1 MPHIE
6 EVEVRA
12 SKSQVIAFFA
22 DPLRFAGIVGHISI
36 AEMYDKEIN
45 NYLPMSQVKSPI
57 NKFKVIYF
65 FGTPETK
72 IYTNR
77 GSMEGPII
85 LPGGGIEYRG
95 DSDDNKLIWKV
106 TFLMDEKTRKL
117 RIIIDAKQQFGFLDR
132 LMGRDFKLE
141 EHIAKEHIIPLLRIY
156 LNSSSESTTITNSLN
171 EVYRFKGDAREVLVK
186 LRDVLNTVKYGGI
199 IINGDSFNIIS
210 LISNGEIKR
219 AKINNKEADSGEV
232 LTYLLRAEGNVELIV
247 YDVMIEEMIFES
259 LRRKMIEVMS

>member
-22 DPLRFAGIVGHISI
+22 DPLRFAGIIGHISI
-36 AEMYDKEIN
+36 AQMYDKEIN
-45 NYLPMSQVKSPI
+45 KYLPMSQVKSPT
-57 NKFKVIYF
+57 NRFKVIYF
-65 FGTPETK
+65 FGTPD
-72 IYTNR
+72 TNQ

-95 DSDDNKLIWKV
+95 DSDNNKLTWKV
-106 TFLMDEKTRKL
+106 TILMDEKTRKL
-117 RIIIDAKQQFGFLDR
+117 RIVIDAKQQFGFLDR
-132 LMGRDFKLE
+132 VMGRDFKLE
-141 EHIAKEHIIPLLRIY
+141 EHLAKEHIIPLLKIY

-171 EVYRFKGDAREVLVK
+171 EVYRFKGDAKEVLGKLREVL
-186 LRDVLNTVKYGGI
+186 NTIKYGGI

-232 LTYLLRAEGNVELIV
+232 LTYLLRAEGNIELIV
-247 YDVMIEEMIFES
+247 YDAMIDDMIFES
-259 LRRKMIEVMS
+259 LRRKIVEVKS